1 MRNFFIYARSRD
13 NQFFSC
19 SIIVNCQK
27 GIEAN
32 ELAEKIAEAARVRF
46 MELGN
51 PLPPVHELLRFRA
64 VVDPRNDLDEGGYPY
79 TPPQMGNRYKRVKS

>member
-19 SIIVNCQK
+19 SVVVNCHK
-27 GIEAN
+27 GIEAD
-32 ELAEKIAEAARVRF
+32 ELASKIMAAARMKFVQ
-46 MELGN
+46 LGN
-51 PLPPVHELLRFRA
+51 PLPDDLVRFRA

-79 TPPQMGNRYKRVKS
+79 TPPQMRNRYKRVKA